1 MIPEPQVEIPLNT
14 APVIAGALANLM
26 RVSMHYGAQ
35 HAANAVSDADA
46 GIVSEAVLRALA
58 IIYQRVPTDAELVS
72 VFDGSAVVG

>member
-1 MIPEPQVEIPLNT
+1 MESNEIVIPLNT
-14 APVIAGALANLM
+14 APVIAGALADLM

-35 HAANAVSDADA
+35 HAANAVSEADA

-58 IIYQRVPTDAELVS
+58 IIYQRVPTDAELAS